1 MNIKICY
8 SRYMSVDR
16 SPYDIDEHLGHVE
29 VRGVSGRQVAEAL
42 RLLDKVHA
50 VQADHAE
57 ATRGELL
64 HALMVQ
70 NVSLTPPDT
79 LAQTQRLANGRA
91 ALLATPVL
99 THESLRELRG
109 DTKVSTTRTWVT
121 RRRDAHALFTVI
133 HNGRT
138 LIPAFQLDRHGDS
151 RAELQPILSILL
163 EAGIRGWPLWTWL
176 TTPTSYLSS
185 GVPEQVARVYP
196 DRVLRA
202 AKRFAA
208 PPAA

>member
-1 MNIKICY
+1 
-8 SRYMSVDR
+8 MSAVDT
-16 SPYDIDEHLGHVE
+16 SPYDIDEHPDRVE
-29 VRGVSGRQVAEAL
+29 VRGVNRRQVAEAL
-42 RLLDKVHA
+42 HLLDKVHA
-50 VQADHAE
+50 VQADHAA

-70 NVSLTPPDT
+70 SVSLTPPAT
-79 LAQTQRLANGRA
+79 LAQAQRLANRRA

-121 RRRDAHALFTVI
+121 RRRDAHALFTVT

-138 LIPAFQLDRHGDS
+138 LIPAFQLDQHGQP

-163 EAGIRGWPLWTWL
+163 EAGIHGWQLWTWL
-176 TTPTSYLSS
+176 TTPTSFLSK
-185 GVPEQVARVYP
+185 GVPEHVARTEP

-208 PPAA
+208 SPAA